1 MLGNMEGPGY
11 KFLNVVLLGQP
22 ELAERLEDPSLR
34 QLKQRF
40 SLRCEL
46 TPFDLQDTASYIAGR
61 LRIAGG
67 EAAAIF
73 TRDAVMATYRASGG
87 YHASSTWSVT
97 TH

>member
-1 MLGNMEGPGY
+1 M
-11 KFLNVVLLGQP
+11 
-22 ELAERLEDPSLR
+22 R

-87 YHASSTWSVT
+87 LPRVINVVCDNALISGFANQITPVTASIVDEIARDFRMA
-97 TH
+97 